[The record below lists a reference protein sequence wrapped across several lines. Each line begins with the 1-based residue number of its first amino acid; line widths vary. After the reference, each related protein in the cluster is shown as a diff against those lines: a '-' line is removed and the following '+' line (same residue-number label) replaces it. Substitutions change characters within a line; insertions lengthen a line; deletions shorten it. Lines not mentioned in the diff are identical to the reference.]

1 MKRHGRVGRQM
12 YRILLLTL
20 IIPIGIIGT
29 IAAVLLLRQMNN
41 RYEEQVKADNIRV
54 KSILFDVTSSLYTN
68 LEPIV
73 SVQSYR
79 DMFSQVDFDDNARY
93 QYNQVI
99 NTITSLKRSTAGIST
114 INIYTNNPVIP
125 TDNYIINVGT
135 TGLEEAGD
143 VAEVAAGSGDINDPF
158 SRYEWYR
165 KIDPNAWDSYT
176 CTHVPLNEYEDA
188 FELTL
193 VRRFNTGESE
203 NRAYVVATVSTNYL
217 RNRLITTDNY
227 MLASLSGEPA
237 FFSSE
242 YDDREKEMPDIISE
256 NTENFNYTGNM
267 MLDGKMA
274 LTYVSSF
281 VPYKVDKRF
290 FVLVGDYKASD
301 SVRDILR
308 RFIFVMILA
317 IAGPVISI
325 VLYSRYFTGRV
336 YTLREAMHRASTG
349 DYDIIESISGDDE
362 LSDTFNDLK
371 LTTEQIRENESKYY
385 EARIREQELVNMQQ
399 NMEFKM
405 LAGQINPHFLYNTL
419 EAIRMQAIRGGDRD
433 VATSVKYLAKIMHYV
448 LESTGT
454 STSKLSDELK
464 HVESYLQI
472 QRLRFGEKVAW
483 NFYISDDV
491 DTDKYRILPLLIQP
505 IVENAISHGLK
516 EMDKNGHISIVAEY
530 ENRNTN
536 GASDGEAEERQ
547 LIITIND
554 DGKGMTEEEVLAL
567 NKSLDEKR
575 NDSDGRGAASIGLY
589 NIHQRIKLHYGENY
603 GMTIRSQ
610 EGRGTSVEL
619 RLPESSE

>member
-1 MKRHGRVGRQM
+1 MRRQGRVGKQM

-20 IIPIGIIGT
+20 IIPIGIIGI
-29 IAAVLLLRQMNN
+29 IAAAILVRQMNG
-41 RYEEQVKADNIRV
+41 RYEEQVKAENTRV

-68 LEPIV
+68 LEPVV
-73 SVQSYR
+73 SVQAYR
-79 DMFSQVDFDDNARY
+79 DMFSSDTFGEAEER
-93 QYNQVI
+93 QYNEV
-99 NTITSLKRSTAGIST
+99 NRTITSMKRSTASISS
-114 INIYTNNPVIP
+114 INVYTNNPGIP
-125 TDNYIINVGT
+125 TGNFIINVGT
-135 TGLEEAGD
+135 TGIEESGDAAGI
-143 VAEVAAGSGDINDPF
+143 AAGSGPADDPF
-158 SRYEWYR
+158 SRFEWYR
-165 KIDPNAWDSYT
+165 GIDPDAWESYT
-176 CTHVPLNEYEDA
+176 CIHVPLNEYEA
-188 FELTL
+188 AYELTL
-193 VRRFNTGESE
+193 VRRFNTGASK
-203 NRAYVVATVSTNYL
+203 NRAYVVATISTNYL
-217 RNRLITTDNY
+217 RNRLITTDTY
-227 MLASLSGEPA
+227 MLACLEDLPA

-242 YDDREKEMPDIISE
+242 YDDREKEMPEIFSE
-256 NTENFNYTGNM
+256 NTSNYNYLGDI
-267 MLDGKMA
+267 MLDGKLA

-290 FVLVGDYKASD
+290 YVLVGDYSAHKA
-301 SVRDILR
+301 VREILMGFLLVL
-308 RFIFVMILA
+308 FIAIL
-317 IAGPVISI
+317 GPVTAI
-325 VLYSRYFTGRV
+325 VLYSRYFTHRV

-371 LTTEQIRENESKYY
+371 LTTEQIRENEAKYY
-385 EARIREQELVNMQQ
+385 EAKIHEQELVNMQQ

-405 LAGQINPHFLYNTL
+405 LSGQINPHFLYNTL

-491 DTDKYRILPLLIQP
+491 KPDEYEILPLLIQP

-516 EMDKNGHISIVAEY
+516 DMDKNGHISIVAEY
-530 ENRNTN
+530 ESKNKENE
-536 GASDGEAEERQ
+536 GC

-554 DGKGMTEEEVLAL
+554 DGKGMNEEEVIAL

-575 NDSDGRGAASIGLY
+575 TDTDGKGAASIGLY
-589 NIHQRIKLHYGENY
+589 NIHQRIKLHYGKQY
-603 GMTIRSQ
+603 GLTIRSR
-610 EGRGTSVEL
+610 EGKGTSVEL
-619 RLPESSE
+619 RLPESTKE